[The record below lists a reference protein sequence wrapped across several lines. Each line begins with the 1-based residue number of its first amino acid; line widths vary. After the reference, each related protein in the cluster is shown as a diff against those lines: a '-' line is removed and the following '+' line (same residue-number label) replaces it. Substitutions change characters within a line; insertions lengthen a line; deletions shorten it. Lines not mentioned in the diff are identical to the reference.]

1 MLSQGHLFSHVKQQA
16 ESPGNVT
23 LGNMTSP
30 APSNSS
36 TASSTS
42 TSGDAARGTILV
54 LNGPNLNLLGSRE
67 PAIYGTD
74 TLADVEERATVAANG
89 HGFGTDCIQSNHEGD
104 LVDAIHAARGTAVGI
119 VINAGAYTHTSVAI
133 RDALSGVELPAV
145 EVHISNVHK
154 REEFRHFSYLSPV
167 VEAVIVGA
175 GIQGYE
181 LAIDYLA
188 RALES

>member
-1 MLSQGHLFSHVKQQA
+1 
-16 ESPGNVT
+16 
-23 LGNMTSP
+23 MTS
-30 APSNSS
+30 NSTS
-36 TASSTS
+36 PDS
-42 TSGDAARGTILV
+42 TSGTKRGTILV
-54 LNGPNLNLLGSRE
+54 LNGPNLNLLGTRE

-74 TLADVEERATVAANG
+74 TLADVEERATAAAKA
-89 HGFGTDCIQSNHEGD
+89 HGFGTECIQTNHEGD

-188 RALES
+188 RALER